1 MSGGNKSGYFFE
13 ISWQLIFTKVANIF
27 RYFLGKFEKQL
38 SLRETVV
45 TTIWGT
51 FEKMVC
57 LLFQH
62 QVKQWIRLSK
72 SAIFCSLDVK
82 VRYLK
87 TLNFSL
93 LLQGTN
99 RYLGTNWLLCQTI
112 IY

>member
-51 FEKMVC
+51 FEKNG
-57 LLFQH
+57 LPF
-62 QVKQWIRLSK
+62 IPTS
-72 SAIFCSLDVK
+72 
-82 VRYLK
+82 
-87 TLNFSL
+87 
-93 LLQGTN
+93 G
-99 RYLGTNWLLCQTI
+99 QTVDTPK
-112 IY
+112 